1 MESINDVTTLF
12 SRSIHPEWWCS
23 SYATIT
29 LLWHQISQN
38 TPNHHSGWID
48 QLEKVGIPFLD
59 LILSVVCYILWGS
72 ESLKMTPCSSYV
84 QKHVKYDPLGGA
96 LGTYS
101 GLQAADGV

>member
-1 MESINDVTTLF
+1 MGSINDVPTFF
-12 SRSIHPEWWCS
+12 SRSIHREWWCS

-59 LILSVVCYILWGS
+59 PILSVVTY
-72 ESLKMTPCSSYV
+72 Y
-84 QKHVKYDPLGGA
+84 GA
-96 LGTYS
+96 PKAS
-101 GLQAADGV
+101 K